1 MDAVP
6 LPLFVLCAA
15 GAFVVAL
22 FGLRGMLAL
31 RAAIRDAEPWRL
43 AAPEHWQF
51 VRALAGLLPAL
62 PMLALAPRFGP
73 TALAGAAV
81 AAAAG
86 YALAP
91 LGLEAVRQRARRE
104 LLDELTLHLDLI
116 ALAMES
122 GSSWTAALALC
133 AERAPEG
140 PLRRAWQRA
149 VLDMHTGA
157 EPLDVL
163 RDLDLKLRLPSFST
177 LVATLRSVE
186 RVGVDGAAL
195 VRDRARQAAAARFA
209 RAERR
214 ARAAPLRLFATL
226 VLCLLPCTPLLLAFP
241 LARGLVELLGR

>member
-1 MDAVP
+1 MDIVP
-6 LPLFVLCAA
+6 LPLFVLFAA

-22 FGLRGMLAL
+22 LGLRGVLAL
-31 RAAIRDAEPWRL
+31 RAALRDAEPWRL

-62 PMLALAPRFGP
+62 PMLALAPRLGLA
-73 TALAGAAV
+73 ALAGAGV

-86 YALAP
+86 YTLAP
-91 LGLEAVRQRARRE
+91 LGLEALRQRARRE

-122 GSSWTAALALC
+122 GSSWGAALAIC
-133 AERAPEG
+133 AERAPDG

-149 VLDMHTGA
+149 VLDMQAGA

-241 LARGLVELLGR
+241 LARGLVQLFGR